1 MKTASILATVAAVAV
16 VVFSALGLSPTKA
29 EVLPTTYQ
37 PWIVFGQ
44 TVLAP
49 NSAPCDPVANH
60 PGTLGEASFP
70 YTVPAGKVLVI
81 NRGQVE
87 ALWGAGL
94 ILYFNSACS
103 DNTKASHTISGG
115 PVWTVSPGN
124 NPAGATHDEVFGPY
138 YIPAGMTV
146 HLRLSSNETPS
157 PGWAYGWMVSGYLM
171 PAQ

>member
-1 MKTASILATVAAVAV
+1 MKKLISFFVLLIALPASAEILPPGYTPWTA
-16 VVFSALGLSPTKA
+16 
-29 EVLPTTYQ
+29 
-37 PWIVFGQ
+37 FGQ

-49 NSAPCDPVANH
+49 NTAICDPATNH
-60 PGTLGEASFP
+60 PGTLGDVSSLP

-94 ILYFNSACS
+94 ILYFNNACT
-103 DNTKASHTISGG
+103 DNTKASHTLNGG
-115 PVWTVSPGN
+115 PVWIVPPGTN
-124 NPAGATHDEVFGPY
+124 AAGATHDEVFGPY

-157 PGWAYGWMVSGYLM
+157 SGWAYGWMISGYLM
-171 PAQ
+171 PAP